1 MDLRAAMA
9 LSGLGRW
16 ALCGSASGATKQ
28 PREYNW
34 IYGANPRCQQDRR
47 PNRRSSFC
55 VQVRASRR
63 AIASQF
69 FGSIVDELRLSQEM
83 AAQV

>member
-9 LSGLGRW
+9 LSGLVAGRYVDRRQ
-16 ALCGSASGATKQ
+16 APPNNLGSTIGC
-28 PREYNW
+28 
-34 IYGANPRCQQDRR
+34 YGANPRCQQDRR

-55 VQVRASRR
+55 VPVMASRR
-63 AIASQF
+63 AIASQH